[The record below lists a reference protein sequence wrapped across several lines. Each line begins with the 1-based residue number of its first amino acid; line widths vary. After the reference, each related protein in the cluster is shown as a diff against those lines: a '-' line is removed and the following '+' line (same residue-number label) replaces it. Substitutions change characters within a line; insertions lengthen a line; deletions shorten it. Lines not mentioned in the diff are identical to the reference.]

1 MSEQNLIIAGISAI
15 VIVSILIK
23 LRIIP
28 QKYFQ
33 LIFNI
38 IFFAY
43 VYVCFQYAYMNIM
56 KAGAV
61 LYGSVIFVCW
71 TIEEINKKDD

>member
-1 MSEQNLIIAGISAI
+1 MINEQNLIITSVLAI
-15 VIVSILIK
+15 VAVGILTKI
-23 LRIIP
+23 RIIP

-33 LIFNI
+33 TLFNI

-43 VYVCFQYAYMNIM
+43 VYLCFQYDYMDIM

-61 LYGSVIFVCW
+61 VYGGIILVCW
-71 TIEEINKKDD
+71 VLEMKNKKH